1 MRTCIPKKQ
10 PPESITDT
18 QEHITH
24 HSLVIMHQD
33 AFPECPSSYPGME
46 RHESPA
52 ADFHDIAMAAK
63 DMGTPQRVGKWHKKA
78 ILM

>member
-1 MRTCIPKKQ
+1 
-10 PPESITDT
+10 
-18 QEHITH
+18 
-24 HSLVIMHQD
+24 MHQD